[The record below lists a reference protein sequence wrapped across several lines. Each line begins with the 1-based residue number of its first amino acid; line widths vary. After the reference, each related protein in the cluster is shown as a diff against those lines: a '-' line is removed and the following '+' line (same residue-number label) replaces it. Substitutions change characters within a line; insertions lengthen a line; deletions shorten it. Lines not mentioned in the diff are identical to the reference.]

1 MLKISFLSLGDA
13 LISKLSIFIFLVL
26 FLGVSIP
33 IVVWRP
39 HYEFFSVLKDLF
51 DSSEFMLLLI
61 LSSLIL
67 FIRNDHKTITNY
79 NLITR
84 LNRKNIIN
92 MFIVDEFV
100 IILFFYLISLILG
113 VSISIVICDSYVLP
127 YITKMVIA
135 LFKSIII
142 WFYMCLYIFFI
153 RGRKNMIIHLN
164 ILFQSIKKIRKIIYL
179 YMLFF
184 LILVLYTKFSM
195 YIDYNNIFLNSIS
208 LYTKNSMGDS
218 TISYLIFQLGIYL
231 YFIYIYISYENKYL
245 VSYINRVNFKY
256 KIYKFIILVIFIGT
270 YINLIY
276 FINSF
281 IFLEKIN
288 MIYYFKYI
296 KFISIIN
303 LMFILV
309 SYVISKI
316 SRI

>member
-67 FIRNDHKTITNY
+67 LIRNDHKTITNY

-84 LNRKNIIN
+84 LDRKNIIN
-92 MFIVDEFV
+92 MFIIDEFV

-113 VSISIVICDSYVLP
+113 ISISIVICDSYVLS

-142 WFYMCLYIFFI
+142 SF
-153 RGRKNMIIHLN
+153 
-164 ILFQSIKKIRKIIYL
+164 SIG
-179 YMLFF
+179 
-184 LILVLYTKFSM
+184 
-195 YIDYNNIFLNSIS
+195 SICA
-208 LYTKNSMGDS
+208 
-218 TISYLIFQLGIYL
+218 
-231 YFIYIYISYENKYL
+231 YIY
-245 VSYINRVNFKY
+245 
-256 KIYKFIILVIFIGT
+256 
-270 YINLIY
+270 
-276 FINSF
+276 
-281 IFLEKIN
+281 FLLEEEKI
-288 MIYYFKYI
+288 
-296 KFISIIN
+296 
-303 LMFILV
+303 
-309 SYVISKI
+309 
-316 SRI
+316 

>member
-67 FIRNDHKTITNY
+67 LIRNDHKTITNY

-113 VSISIVICDSYVLP
+113 ISISIVICDSYVLP

-135 LFKSIII
+135 LVKSIII
-142 WFYMCLYIFFI
+142 SF
-153 RGRKNMIIHLN
+153 
-164 ILFQSIKKIRKIIYL
+164 SIG
-179 YMLFF
+179 
-184 LILVLYTKFSM
+184 
-195 YIDYNNIFLNSIS
+195 SICA
-208 LYTKNSMGDS
+208 
-218 TISYLIFQLGIYL
+218 
-231 YFIYIYISYENKYL
+231 YIY
-245 VSYINRVNFKY
+245 
-256 KIYKFIILVIFIGT
+256 
-270 YINLIY
+270 
-276 FINSF
+276 
-281 IFLEKIN
+281 FLLEEEKI
-288 MIYYFKYI
+288 
-296 KFISIIN
+296 
-303 LMFILV
+303 
-309 SYVISKI
+309 
-316 SRI
+316 

>member
-67 FIRNDHKTITNY
+67 LIRNDHKTITNY

-84 LNRKNIIN
+84 LDRKNIIN

-113 VSISIVICDSYVLP
+113 VSISIVICDSYVLS
-127 YITKMVIA
+127 YITKMFIA

-142 WFYMCLYIFFI
+142 SF
-153 RGRKNMIIHLN
+153 
-164 ILFQSIKKIRKIIYL
+164 SIG
-179 YMLFF
+179 
-184 LILVLYTKFSM
+184 
-195 YIDYNNIFLNSIS
+195 SICA
-208 LYTKNSMGDS
+208 
-218 TISYLIFQLGIYL
+218 
-231 YFIYIYISYENKYL
+231 YIY
-245 VSYINRVNFKY
+245 
-256 KIYKFIILVIFIGT
+256 
-270 YINLIY
+270 
-276 FINSF
+276 
-281 IFLEKIN
+281 FLLEEEKI
-288 MIYYFKYI
+288 
-296 KFISIIN
+296 
-303 LMFILV
+303 
-309 SYVISKI
+309 
-316 SRI
+316 

>member
-67 FIRNDHKTITNY
+67 LIRNDHKTITNY

-113 VSISIVICDSYVLP
+113 VSISIVICDSCVLP
-127 YITKMVIA
+127 YIKKMVIA

-142 WFYMCLYIFFI
+142 SF
-153 RGRKNMIIHLN
+153 
-164 ILFQSIKKIRKIIYL
+164 SIG
-179 YMLFF
+179 
-184 LILVLYTKFSM
+184 
-195 YIDYNNIFLNSIS
+195 SICA
-208 LYTKNSMGDS
+208 
-218 TISYLIFQLGIYL
+218 
-231 YFIYIYISYENKYL
+231 YIY
-245 VSYINRVNFKY
+245 
-256 KIYKFIILVIFIGT
+256 
-270 YINLIY
+270 
-276 FINSF
+276 
-281 IFLEKIN
+281 FLLEEEKI
-288 MIYYFKYI
+288 
-296 KFISIIN
+296 
-303 LMFILV
+303 
-309 SYVISKI
+309 
-316 SRI
+316 